1 MIDKEKLLND
11 TDIVDVIGRRL
22 DLKKNGAYYKA
33 LCPFHDDTK
42 PTLTISQPK
51 QIFKCFACG
60 KSGNS
65 IDFLMNLGLNFKQAC
80 YEITNGNPS
89 FQATNS
95 VTKTQKPNKDLVVQF
110 EFIGNSDGTKNIEHY
125 KYGKPSGIWAYK
137 NLNDKID
144 FYTCRFDLPDGQKE
158 VLPLSYMKCV
168 KSGSDYVK
176 SNGDV
181 GGTSWSLGDKAWR
194 WQGMPSPRILYNL
207 HLLAK
212 YPKATVLIVEGEK
225 CADHANKFLNLEKTI
240 SLSWSGGANGVSLSD
255 WTVLKNRNVIFWR
268 DNDTAGTN
276 AMQAIHSFIKYYT
289 NLKRWINIPIDL
301 PPKWDVADKSDW
313 TTETLRDFVIKNLGD
328 VPKIEL
334 SAPETKTDINTTTK
348 KNQLTPPK
356 TTLPPITDVIKN
368 NIHVPIIN
376 DLPVDDLKIDNPP
389 LPPKKNNDP
398 SNNKYFKIL
407 GYEKDETGK
416 LVYYFFSHDAKSV
429 VKLSPSAMTKSNLIT
444 LANLNYWEEFFPG
457 GGSTKINIDSVQQFL
472 IGQSHKVGIF
482 MDKFIRGRGA
492 WDDNGEI
499 IVHSGNRIIKNDQYI
514 NLRDYS
520 SDYIY
525 EIGENIGFEIIE
537 PLKKNDATKI
547 IDKMAWLSW
556 ERGVNAY
563 LLAGWCV
570 IAPFCG
576 VLNWRPHIW
585 LTGESGSGKSHVMNK
600 MIRKLMGYSAIL
612 VQGKTTE
619 PAIRGL
625 LQSDA
630 RPVLFDE
637 GDVEDQHDKD
647 RIQSVLSFARSSS
660 DKDGAS
666 IAKGTKEGGARTS
679 DPKTCFAIS
688 SVGVQLNQRADKSRF
703 TVLGLTSFEGKKT
716 TEDFT
721 KFANEWEDLVTP
733 EFVSKLHYRTIGLL
747 PKILKNANTF
757 AGAAT
762 EMIGN
767 RRLGDQLGSMLA
779 GAFSLTSEKLITHH
793 EAIKWLKEKDWTE
806 EKSLEQ
812 QKDQYQL
819 FTLIVGTMLRV
830 ELEMTQVDRTI
841 GELIALAHAGSIA
854 CSDRLRRAGII
865 VNDSRILISNDSK
878 AVRKIIHD
886 TPWENNHNKI
896 LQRIDGSICETSRV
910 FYPGHSSRSVSL
922 PIDLVIKTIEIKDF
936 VDDELPF

>member
-1 MIDKEKLLND
+1 
-11 TDIVDVIGRRL
+11 
-22 DLKKNGAYYKA
+22 
-33 LCPFHDDTK
+33 
-42 PTLTISQPK
+42 
-51 QIFKCFACG
+51 
-60 KSGNS
+60 
-65 IDFLMNLGLNFKQAC
+65 
-80 YEITNGNPS
+80 
-89 FQATNS
+89 
-95 VTKTQKPNKDLVVQF
+95 
-110 EFIGNSDGTKNIEHY
+110 
-125 KYGKPSGIWAYK
+125 
-137 NLNDKID
+137 
-144 FYTCRFDLPDGQKE
+144 
-158 VLPLSYMKCV
+158 MKCV
-168 KSGSDYVK
+168 KSGSDFVK
-176 SNGDV
+176 ANGEV

-194 WQGMPSPRILYNL
+194 WQGMPAPRPLYNV

-212 YPKATVLIVEGEK
+212 YPNATVLIVEGEK

-240 SLSWSGGANGVSLSD
+240 SLSWSGGANGVKLSD
-255 WTVLKNRNVIFWR
+255 WATLKNRNVIYWQ
-268 DNDTAGTN
+268 DNDTAGKN
-276 AMQAIHSFIKYYT
+276 AMQSIHSIIKD
-289 NLKRWINIPIDL
+289 LGGVRRWVYIPSDL
-301 PPKWDVADKSDW
+301 PNKWDVADRLDW
-313 TTETLRDFVIKNLGD
+313 TTEILKDFIIKNLGP

-334 SAPETKTDINTTTK
+334 SAPLENSKTEKNTKSENTEK
-348 KNQLTPPK
+348 NSKNQLPPPK
-356 TTLPPITDVIKN
+356 NNLPPISDVIN
-368 NIHVPIIN
+368 NKPVPVMN
-376 DLPVDDLKIDNPP
+376 DLPLPDNSAVSNNNPP
-389 LPPKKNNDP
+389 SPPPKKTNDP
-398 SNNKYFKIL
+398 TNNKYFKIL

-457 GGSTKINIDSVQQFL
+457 GGSTKINIDAVQQFL

-482 MDKFIRGRGA
+482 MDKYIRGRGA
-492 WDDNGEI
+492 WEDDGEI
-499 IVHSGNRIIKNDQYI
+499 IVHSGDRIIKNDQYI
-514 NLRDYS
+514 NLRDYAS
-520 SDYIY
+520 NYIY
-525 EIGENIGFEIIE
+525 EIGENIGFEITE
-537 PLKKNDATKI
+537 QLKKSDAVKI
-547 IDKMAWLSW
+547 LDKMSWLSW

-647 RIQSVLSFARSSS
+647 RIQAVLSFARSSS

-721 KFANEWEDLVTP
+721 KFANEWDDLVTP
-733 EFVSKLHYRTIGLL
+733 EFVSKLHYRTIKLL
-747 PKILKNANTF
+747 PKILKNANVF

-779 GAFSLTSEKLITHH
+779 GAFSLTSEKLISHQD
-793 EAIKWLKEKDWTE
+793 AIKWLQEKDWTE

-819 FTLIVGTMLRV
+819 LAFILGTMLRV
-830 ELEMTQVDRTI
+830 ELEFTQVERTI
-841 GELIALAHAGSIA
+841 GELIAMAYDGSNTA
-854 CSDRLRRAGII
+854 KDRLRRFGII
-865 VNDSRILISNDSK
+865 VTENRILIANTSHSLKKVIDS
-878 AVRKIIHD
+878 
-886 TPWENNHNKI
+886 TPWANNHNKI
-896 LQRIDGSICETSRV
+896 LERIDGATRENSRE
-910 FYPGHSSRSVSL
+910 FYPGHPSRSVSL
-922 PIDLVIKTIEIKDF
+922 PIELVIKTIQNNDII
-936 VDDELPF
+936 VDELPF